1 MSAMPG
7 AAPPEQLKRLRA
19 QLFAATW
26 LSYAGFYVTR
36 KVFSV
41 VKGPLRDT
49 LGGLNEYT
57 NSPAP
62 KSANA
67 KRNALHLARKL
78 RLHMARVRDL
88 INAHKLAAAVV
99 ATMQAAGSVS
109 LAPCAKLPGC

>member
-1 MSAMPG
+1 MSASPMLQ
-7 AAPPEQLKRLRA
+7 AIDLIRVNIDAMDLEVLEAHA
-19 QLFAATW
+19 QQVMDA
-26 LSYAGFYVTR
+26 
-36 KVFSV
+36 
-41 VKGPLRDT
+41 

-67 KRNALHLARKL
+67 KRGALHQARKL

-109 LAPCAKLPGC
+109 LAPCAKPPGC